1 MALGAQIVELYVES
15 ERKVEPSEPLWIAA
29 QFQDQIGNHG
39 KIDHQGDAFANAE
52 VFDEFIDFEREQ
64 RSSRNDGEIFSPALA
79 QCQANAFGEK
89 NGGINKRAY
98 AEFLAIFSAHDCIS
112 RSRHTPA
119 AGGERGTSFWAR

>member
-1 MALGAQIVELYVES
+1 PSNLHSFPTRRSSDLVAERRSILLALCFDVLALGAQIVELYVES

-79 QCQANAFGEK
+79 QCQANAVDEK
-89 NGGINKRAY
+89 NG
-98 AEFLAIFSAHDCIS
+98 
-112 RSRHTPA
+112 
-119 AGGERGTSFWAR
+119 